1 MTKSNLRKEYL
12 SFGVLVASVV
22 VIYVLM
28 FQAGSLRLDLTSE
41 KRFSLSPATREL
53 LSEIRE
59 PMIFTLYLDGE
70 LPSGFRRLQREV
82 RQLLQEFRSYN
93 RNILFKIEDPGSV
106 GDKKAIREFQQQL
119 EFKGL
124 SPVQVEVNEGNQVQ
138 FLQLF
143 PGIIATYGERET
155 AVQLL
160 STHINTTPENQIN
173 IAIQNLEYNLANGI
187 RKLVRKFSPTIAF
200 LEGHGELQPGRV
212 ADISRALSEHYSVTR
227 FNLRQFEK
235 DTSTGEVSILRQLQ
249 RMSNFN
255 CLVVAKPL
263 KPFTDL
269 DLFLLDQFI
278 MNGGKVVWLIDAVAA
293 DMDSLSRA
301 SEFMAYPILDELR
314 LGNLFF
320 RYGFRINTNL
330 VQDRK
335 SAWVSDMRSVRR
347 WIYFPLI
354 DPIVFHPITKDLNSV
369 KLEFVSTIDTVMAPG
384 VRKIPLL
391 KTSDA
396 SRTVATPHIVR
407 LAHLYNYPGTEPYP
421 KRFLTVGLL
430 LEGTFTSYFKNQI
443 IPKDEAGR
451 QIPFREESKPTQQVV
466 IADGDVIKN
475 QLNLVNPNI
484 KKGTPLPLGFDQF
497 TGTQYGNRDL
507 MLNIFDYLLDD
518 KGLIALRNRELKLRL
533 LNMSRVYNNIWLW
546 RTINVAL
553 PVVLVILSG
562 LLYHTIRKKM
572 YI

>member
-1 MTKSNLRKEYL
+1 MTNKVKKLYVWYGSLLAAVIVVY
-12 SFGVLVASVV
+12 VLVQYAG
-22 VIYVLM
+22 VI
-28 FQAGSLRLDLTSE
+28 RLDLTAE
-41 KRFSLSPATREL
+41 KRYSLSPVTKEL
-53 LSEIRE
+53 LTEVKE

-70 LPSGFRRLQREV
+70 LPSGFRKLQREV
-82 RQLLQEFRSYN
+82 RQVLQEFRAYN
-93 RNILFKIEDPGSV
+93 RNILFKIEDPAAV
-106 GDKKAIREFQQQL
+106 GDKKAVRDFQEQL

-143 PGIIATYGERET
+143 PGIIATYGEKES
-155 AVQLL
+155 AIQLL

-173 IAIQNLEYNLANGI
+173 IAIQNLEYNLTNAI

-200 LEGHGELQPGRV
+200 LEGHDELLPGRV
-212 ADISRALSEHYSVTR
+212 ADISRALSEHYTVSR
-227 FNLRQFEK
+227 FNIRQFEK
-235 DTSTGEVSILRQLQ
+235 DSATGEVSILRQMQ
-249 RMSNFN
+249 RLDNYK
-255 CLVVAKPL
+255 CLVIAKPQ

-269 DLFLLDQFI
+269 DLFLIDQFI

-335 SAWVSDMRSVRR
+335 AAWVSDMRSVRR

-354 DPIVFHPITKDLNSV
+354 DPLVFHPITKDLNSI
-369 KLEFVSTIDTVMAPG
+369 KLEFASTIDTVIAPG
-384 VRKIPLL
+384 VKKTPLL

-396 SRTVATPHIVR
+396 TRTVATPHIVR

-443 IPKDEAGR
+443 VPKESGR
-451 QIPFREESKPTQQVV
+451 QIPFREESVPTQQVV

-475 QLNLVNPNI
+475 QLNIVNPNI
-484 KKGTPLPLGFDQF
+484 QKGAPLPLGFDQF

-518 KGLIALRNRELKLRL
+518 KGLIALRNREFKLRL
-533 LNMSRVYNNIWLW
+533 LKMSRVYEEMWLW
-546 RTINVAL
+546 RIINVAL
-553 PVVLVILSG
+553 PVVLVVIAG
-562 LLYHTIRKKM
+562 VVYTQIRKKM
-572 YI
+572 YV

>member
-1 MTKSNLRKEYL
+1 MSRVKREYMRYAGL
-12 SFGVLVASVV
+12 IAVV
-22 VIYVLM
+22 VAVYVVINTY
-28 FQAGSLRLDLTSE
+28 GIIRLDLTSE
-41 KRFSLSPATREL
+41 KRYSLSPVTKEL
-53 LSEIRE
+53 LAEISE

-70 LPSGFRRLQREV
+70 LPSGFRKLQREV
-82 RQLLQEFRSYN
+82 RQMLQEFRAYN
-93 RNILFKIEDPGSV
+93 RNILFKIEDPSEI

-124 SPVQVEVNEGNQVQ
+124 SPIQVEINEGNQTQ
-138 FLQLF
+138 YLQLF
-143 PGIIATYGERET
+143 PGIIATYGEKET
-155 AVQLL
+155 AIQLMT
-160 STHINTTPENQIN
+160 THINTSPENQIN
-173 IAIQNLEYNLANGI
+173 IAIQNLEYNLANAI
-187 RKLVRKFSPTIAF
+187 RKLIRKFSPTIAF
-200 LEGHGELQPGRV
+200 TEGHDELQPGRV

-235 DTSTGEVSILRQLQ
+235 DTSTGEVSILRQMQ

-255 CLVVAKPL
+255 CLVVAKPQ

-269 DLFLLDQFI
+269 DLFLIDQFI

-335 SAWVSDMRSVRR
+335 AAWVSDMRSVKR

-354 DPIVFHPITKDLNSV
+354 DPLVYHPVTKDLNSV
-369 KLEFVSTIDTVMAPG
+369 KLEFASTIDTVMAPG
-384 VRKIPLL
+384 VTKTPLL

-396 SRTVATPHIVR
+396 TRTVSTPHIVR
-407 LAHLYNYPGTEPYP
+407 LAYLYNYPGREPFP

-443 IPKDEAGR
+443 VPRDETGR

-475 QLNLVNPNI
+475 QLNIVNPNLQ
-484 KKGTPLPLGFDQF
+484 KGTPLPLGFDQF
-497 TGTQYGNRDL
+497 TGIQYGNRDL

-518 KGLIALRNRELKLRL
+518 KGLIALRNREFKLRL
-533 LNMSRVYNNIWLW
+533 LKMSRVYDEMWMW
-546 RTINVAL
+546 RIINVAL
-553 PVVLVILSG
+553 PVVIVVLAGVV
-562 LLYHTIRKKM
+562 YVQIRKKM
-572 YI
+572 YV

>member
-1 MTKSNLRKEYL
+1 MTTKEKKLYL
-12 SFGVLVASVV
+12 WYGSLLAAVIAVYVLVHYMG
-22 VIYVLM
+22 VI
-28 FQAGSLRLDLTSE
+28 RLDLTAE
-41 KRFSLSPATREL
+41 KRYSLSPVTKEL
-53 LSEIRE
+53 LAEVKE

-70 LPSGFRRLQREV
+70 LPSGFRKLQREV
-82 RQLLQEFRSYN
+82 QQVLQEFRAYN
-93 RNILFKIEDPGSV
+93 RNILYKTEDPAEA
-106 GDKKAIREFQQQL
+106 GDKKAVRDFQQQL

-143 PGIIATYGERET
+143 PGIIATYGEKES
-155 AVQLL
+155 AIQLL

-173 IAIQNLEYNLANGI
+173 IAIQNLEYNLANAI
-187 RKLVRKFSPTIAF
+187 RKLVRKFRPTIAF
-200 LEGHGELQPGRV
+200 LEGHDELQPGRV

-235 DTSTGEVSILRQLQ
+235 DTSTGEVSILRQMQ

-255 CLVVAKPL
+255 CLVVAKPQ

-269 DLFLLDQFI
+269 DLFLIDQFI

-335 SAWVSDMRSVRR
+335 AAWVSDMRSVKR

-354 DPIVFHPITKDLNSV
+354 DPLMYHPVTKDLNSV
-369 KLEFVSTIDTVMAPG
+369 KLEFASTIDTVMAPG
-384 VRKIPLL
+384 VTKTPLL

-396 SRTVATPHIVR
+396 SRTVSTPHIVR
-407 LAHLYNYPGTEPYP
+407 LAYLYNYPGREPFP

-443 IPKDEAGR
+443 VPRDETGR

-475 QLNLVNPNI
+475 QLNIVNPNLQ
-484 KKGTPLPLGFDQF
+484 KGVPLPLGFDQF
-497 TGTQYGNRDL
+497 TGIQYGNRDL
-507 MLNIFDYLLDD
+507 MLNIFDFLLDD
-518 KGLIALRNRELKLRL
+518 KGLIALRNREFKLRL
-533 LNMSRVYNNIWLW
+533 LKMSRVYDEMWMW
-546 RTINVAL
+546 RIINVAL
-553 PVVLVILSG
+553 PVVIVVLAGVV
-562 LLYHTIRKKM
+562 YVQIRKKM

>member
-1 MTKSNLRKEYL
+1 MRYAGLI
-12 SFGVLVASVV
+12 AVV
-22 VIYVLM
+22 VAVYVVINTY
-28 FQAGSLRLDLTSE
+28 GIIRLDLTSE
-41 KRFSLSPATREL
+41 KRYSLSPVTKEL
-53 LSEIRE
+53 LAEISE

-70 LPSGFRRLQREV
+70 LPSGFRKLQREV
-82 RQLLQEFRSYN
+82 RQMLLEFRAYN
-93 RNILFKIEDPGSV
+93 RNILFKIEDPTAV
-106 GDKKAIREFQQQL
+106 GDKKAVRDFQQQL

-124 SPVQVEVNEGNQVQ
+124 SPVQVEVNEGNQIQ

-143 PGIIATYGERET
+143 PGIITTFGEKES
-155 AVQLL
+155 AIQLL

-173 IAIQNLEYNLANGI
+173 IAIQNLEYNLANAI
-187 RKLVRKFSPTIAF
+187 RKLIRKFSPTIAF
-200 LEGHGELQPGRV
+200 TEGHDELQPGRV

-235 DTSTGEVSILRQLQ
+235 DTSTGEVSILRQMQ

-255 CLVVAKPL
+255 CLVVAKPQ

-269 DLFLLDQFI
+269 DLFLIDQFI

-335 SAWVSDMRSVRR
+335 AAWVSDMRSVKR

-354 DPIVFHPITKDLNSV
+354 DPLVYHPVTKDLNSV
-369 KLEFVSTIDTVMAPG
+369 KLEFASTIDTVMAPG
-384 VRKIPLL
+384 VTKTPLL

-396 SRTVATPHIVR
+396 TRTVSTPHIVR
-407 LAHLYNYPGTEPYP
+407 LAYLYNYPGREPFP

-443 IPKDEAGR
+443 VPRDETGR

-475 QLNLVNPNI
+475 QLNIVNPNLQ
-484 KKGTPLPLGFDQF
+484 KGTPLPLGFDQF
-497 TGTQYGNRDL
+497 TGIQYGNRDL

-518 KGLIALRNRELKLRL
+518 KGLIALRNREFKLRL
-533 LNMSRVYNNIWLW
+533 LKMSRVYDEMWMW
-546 RTINVAL
+546 RIINVAL
-553 PVVLVILSG
+553 PVVIVVLAGVV
-562 LLYHTIRKKM
+562 YVQIRKKM
-572 YI
+572 YV